1 MDGTELFLKAGT
13 KLDYESKT
21 SYAVRVSASDPALPG
36 STPVTADYRLAIND
50 IAELP
55 VVSSINAVDAQK
67 KVTTFSLGDPL
78 VTRGQ
83 KLDKAIVG
91 TNKKDKITGSSENE
105 IIAGFKR
112 RDILRGGDGADGFL
126 FDKPIGFGKKQMD
139 KILDFDAAEQDKILV
154 DKDAFGLGE
163 KIKFKSV
170 KGRNKLN
177 KLAKSKFDFVYESK
191 SGFLYFNE
199 NGKKSGWGD
208 GGLFAHL
215 QNKVNLFGSDFE
227 IV

>member
-1 MDGTELFLKAGT
+1 M
-13 KLDYESKT
+13 
-21 SYAVRVSASDPALPG
+21 
-36 STPVTADYRLAIND
+36 TADYRLAIND

-105 IIAGFKR
+105 IIAGFKG

-139 KILDFDAAEQDKILV
+139 KILDFDAAEQDKI
-154 DKDAFGLGE
+154 
-163 KIKFKSV
+163 
-170 KGRNKLN
+170 
-177 KLAKSKFDFVYESK
+177 
-191 SGFLYFNE
+191 
-199 NGKKSGWGD
+199 
-208 GGLFAHL
+208 
-215 QNKVNLFGSDFE
+215 
-227 IV
+227 